1 MIDTDQFKE
10 VLHHVEVVSRL
21 IREHQILTR
30 NEVADI
36 RVRLTHALAQT
47 NKIEQIVAG
56 VPPPKSGD

>member
-36 RVRLTHALAQT
+36 RVRLR
-47 NKIEQIVAG
+47 
-56 VPPPKSGD
+56 KSVV